1 MSDLPCERV
10 LKQGTDSIQDNINI
24 NIYIYNIIFL
34 IYIYNILDLQLV
46 YL

>member
-10 LKQGTDSIQDNINI
+10 LKKGADSIQDNINI
-24 NIYIYNIIFL
+24 NIYIIFL